1 MKYRSGKLVGA
12 LLFLCFNSN
21 AQLIQHLDAEV
32 SGSVV
37 LDANNVVTVWVDQSG
52 SGNNAV
58 ALYDSVFYSLGA
70 GDERSW
76 LDFRDT
82 ACALQLFSAEESDVW
97 LDQSSGTGGFCVF
110 IAFQLNG
117 IVDNWSDMFGNSTT
131 VGQGFGLR
139 FSSGGS
145 IQAYLGGNTLNKGGY
160 DLEIGD
166 KVVYAFNYNASANTY
181 EFWDSKNGSS
191 ITGAITHADFS
202 LDAPVSIGS
211 ITGDS
216 RFFDGWIGEV
226 KVMNMPLDASIF
238 KDESEA
244 MAMKWADY
252 HIPMELS
259 WRAIPEDVRFPTG
272 DVILAAIS
280 VDDVG
285 FENPLPADPSNEDC
299 TNTFQEAIDL
309 VGASGG
315 GTVFIPEGH
324 YRLDGRLNMPSNVT
338 LRGRWR
344 PLSASDPEIGSVLK
358 IYDGRGNA
366 EGAPFLT
373 VSGSSGVRDLTFWH
387 PEQTPDNI
395 VAYPFVI
402 ASAGGPITIENI
414 TLVNAY
420 QGVNM
425 SSASMCF
432 IDNIQGTALKTG
444 FFADKSYAVSRFDKL
459 IFGPDFW
466 QWSELQGD
474 LLAKGDYANF
484 ILANGLGIDIREM
497 DGFHLTECK
506 VWEMNT
512 GLQFDVGI
520 TGDNPHG
527 DISGLD
533 FRGCK
538 VALKIK
544 SAKGLKIVNS
554 YLEGSVAALQNLYT
568 GNLGI
573 KANNCTFVSKG
584 LSVQNNAGAGLSLG
598 SCIFD
603 GKVSSAGNLKI
614 IGCEFINTGSDIE
627 FRSNISSAM
636 VYGSTFADGMDL
648 TDNSTS
654 TALITIKNDVTD
666 DRYSA
671 APLLPPKDLSIVR
684 KPAKYDLFDITEYG
698 AVANDG
704 NDDSN
709 AFSLA
714 VDAAN
719 TNGGG
724 IVFVPNGRF
733 DISGSYTLSSGVELR
748 GASGSR
754 HKSRDGDF
762 HSMIQVTGGEGNPDG
777 AAFITLEANSGVRGL
792 TFYYPSQHADM
803 ILPET
808 LYEYPFT
815 IRGAGYG
822 TYITDCML
830 SNPYQAVNFVNADDH
845 LLENC
850 FLGGLNKTIYVQNC
864 DGGRVENFHLKPD
877 FWRDLKMDNCPNT
890 GGGTSGTSVLKRY
903 CGKYLHGI
911 WLENTTNQVVFN
923 IFNHASHQFFR
934 ADNSTAIG
942 FMIGGEQLQ
951 RAYRFSG
958 NSDISLVLPIG
969 NINNQGDRTGSYGIW
984 GDENFSG
991 TANLWV
997 AGTEGTADKAYF
1009 IESGEVITQQSSLGG
1024 SGKRGVIGNEV
1035 MSEGSLQ
1042 HNAFTFSRLI
1052 TSKIE
1057 ADADVAI
1064 RESLFDEL
1072 PNAFFHD
1079 THVILER
1086 NIFDK
1091 AFAVTDANQNWL
1103 MHQGLV
1109 LDEENLTLEDA
1120 NMFSTDPYDARRI
1133 SGARS
1138 STNEYHIDVED
1149 EDFLYGSN
1157 NPVEITTY
1165 FYIDSNCTIEV
1176 YYNSASG
1183 RKLGETYSYSGET
1196 NPKYRYIDFSA
1207 SDAMFNGKDD
1217 IYIKIKGDSPLLNYV
1232 SVSRDINRFNLAPEW
1247 VSDTMVLP
1255 GAKAD
1260 SIYTGELE
1268 IGKDVSD
1275 PEGDEISISKVYG
1288 PQWLSISLSGA
1299 LSGTPG
1305 DEYEGENWFVVEAND
1320 GNGNTRNAV
1329 VFVEVEVVQ
1338 VNNLSPE
1345 WSGDT
1350 LYYPDAMVDSN
1361 YIDTIEIGLDISDPE
1376 NDVLTFTKI
1385 SGPAW
1390 LTVNPEGMMSGT
1402 PRAEDEGVNVFEI
1415 QADDG
1420 FGNTS
1425 AVFLKVQV
1433 NPLTSDR
1440 ESLKKSITIYPV
1452 PADKRVYVSGIDGRI
1467 DYEIFTISGHK
1478 VRAGQSND
1486 HTINIESLESG
1497 NYLIKINDR
1506 VFNLIKN

>member
-1 MKYRSGKLVGA
+1 MEYKSGKLIGA
-12 LLFLCFNSN
+12 LLILCFSLN

-32 SGSVV
+32 TGSVV
-37 LDANNVVTVWVDQSG
+37 LDANNIVTEWQDQSG
-52 SGNNAV
+52 VGNNAMV
-58 ALYDSVFYSLGA
+58 RHDSIFYSSGSGEEL
-70 GDERSW
+70 SW

-82 ACALQLFSAEESDVW
+82 ACSMQLFSPAESDVW
-97 LDQSSGTGGFCVF
+97 LDQSAGTGGFCVI

-117 IVDNWSDMFGNSTT
+117 IVDNWNDMFGNSTA
-131 VGQGFGLR
+131 VAQGFGLR
-139 FSSGGS
+139 YSNGGS
-145 IQAYLGGNTLNKGGY
+145 IQAYLGGKTINKGGE
-160 DLEIGD
+160 DLAVGD
-166 KVVYAFNYNASANTY
+166 RVVYAFNYNAENDTY

-191 ITGAITHADFS
+191 ISGSLGHADFS
-202 LDAPVSIGS
+202 LDAPVSLGS
-211 ITGDS
+211 VTGES
-216 RFFDGWIGEV
+216 RYFNGWIGEV
-226 KVMNMPLDASIF
+226 KVMSSPLNSTSF
-238 KDESEA
+238 KDEREM
-244 MAMKWADY
+244 MAVKWTGY
-252 HIPMELS
+252 HIPMELN
-259 WRAIPEDVRFPTG
+259 WRAIPEDARFPTE
-272 DVILAAIS
+272 DLILAAIS
-280 VDDVG
+280 VDDEG
-285 FENPLPADPSNEDC
+285 FQHPLPADPANEDC

-309 VGASGG
+309 VGARGG
-315 GTVFIPEGH
+315 GTVFVPEGH
-324 YRLDGRLNMPSNVT
+324 YRFVGRLDIPKNVT

-344 PLSASDPEIGSVLK
+344 PLSDSDPETGSVLK
-358 IYDGRGNA
+358 IYDGRGDA
-366 EGAPFLT
+366 EGIPFLS

-459 IFGPDFW
+459 VFGPDFW

-506 VWEMNT
+506 VWGMNT
-512 GLQFDVGI
+512 GLQFDVGV

-533 FRGCK
+533 FRDCK

-573 KANNCTFVSKG
+573 KANNCTFVSES
-584 LSVQNNAGAGLSLG
+584 LSVQNDAGAGLSLG
-598 SCIFD
+598 SCVFD

-614 IGCEFINTGSDIE
+614 VGCAFINTGNDIA
-627 FRSNISSAM
+627 FRSNISSAL

-648 TDNSTS
+648 IDNSTS

-684 KPAKYDLFDITEYG
+684 KPAKYDLFDITDYG
-698 AVANDG
+698 AATNDG
-704 NDDSN
+704 GDDSN
-709 AFSLA
+709 AFGLA

-719 TNGGG
+719 ANGGG
-724 IVFVPNGRF
+724 IVFVPSGRF
-733 DISGSYTLSSGVELR
+733 DISGSYTLASGVELR

-754 HKSRDGDF
+754 HKSSDGDF
-762 HSMIQVTGGEGNPDG
+762 HSMIQVTGGEGDPEG

-830 SNPYQAVNFVNADDH
+830 ANPYQAVHFVNADDH

-850 FLGGLNKTIYVQNC
+850 FLGGLNKTIYVQHC

-890 GGGTSGTSVLKRY
+890 GGGTAGTSVLKRY

-934 ADNSTAIG
+934 ADNSTGIG

-991 TANLWV
+991 TANLWI

-1009 IESGEVITQQSSLGG
+1009 IESGAVITQQSSIGG
-1024 SGKRGVIGNEV
+1024 SGKRGVVGLEV
-1035 MSEGSLQ
+1035 NSEGTLQ

-1052 TSKIE
+1052 TKKFESGANVSIK
-1057 ADADVAI
+1057 
-1064 RESLFDEL
+1064 ESLIGSM

-1079 THVILER
+1079 TILKQER

-1103 MHQGLV
+1103 MHQGLI

-1138 STNEYHIDVED
+1138 GTNEYHIDVED

-1165 FYIDSNCTIEV
+1165 FYIDANCTIEV
-1176 YYNSASG
+1176 YYNSVSG
-1183 RKLGETYSYSGET
+1183 RKLGETYSYSGEA
-1196 NPKYRYIDFSA
+1196 NPKYRYLDFSV
-1207 SDAMFNGKDD
+1207 SDAMFTGKDD

-1232 SVSRDINRFNLAPEW
+1232 SVSRDITRFNLAPEW
-1247 VSDTMVLP
+1247 VSDTMLLP

-1260 SIYTGELE
+1260 SIYAGELE

-1275 PEGDEISISKVYG
+1275 PEEDEISISKVNG
-1288 PQWLSISLSGA
+1288 PQWLSISLSGT

-1305 DEYEGENWFVVEAND
+1305 NEDEGENYFVVEAND
-1320 GNGNTRNAV
+1320 GNGNRRNAV
-1329 VFVEVEVVQ
+1329 AIIEVEVVQ

-1361 YIDTIEIGLDISDPE
+1361 FIDTIVIGLDITDPE

-1385 SGPAW
+1385 SGPTW
-1390 LTVNPEGMMSGT
+1390 LTVDPGGMMSGT
-1402 PRAEDEGVNVFEI
+1402 PRAEHEGVNVFEI

-1420 FGNTS
+1420 FGNSS

-1433 NPLTSDR
+1433 NPLTSDS
-1440 ESLKKSITIYPV
+1440 ESLKNSITIYPV
-1452 PADKRVYVSGIDGRI
+1452 PAEKRIYVSGIDGRF
-1467 DYEIFTISGHK
+1467 DYEIYTITGHK
-1478 VRAGQSND
+1478 VSAGQRND
-1486 HTINIESLESG
+1486 NSINIESLESG
-1497 NYLIKINDR
+1497 NYLIKIKDR